1 MSNLSEL
8 LPAGA
13 GAKSAKFVA
22 SGTLASGQT
31 VGLKTDGT
39 VEAISL
45 TAVSDAMGT
54 ASEFSAGNYISAIG
68 MCYDLGND
76 RVIISYRNEQNSSY
90 GTIVAGTV
98 SGQSIS
104 FGTPYVFNSTGTY
117 DTQVVY
123 DIVAAKILC
132 VFGQNAAVLYGV
144 ALTLSSGSWTQGSTA
159 SKGASGNVGY
169 VKAAYDVNAQKT
181 LAVFKETYI
190 GLKGA
195 IVSLSGATVTIGN
208 LTAVSGFNQNS
219 EPQAITYD
227 DSTGTPACVIVADT
241 DSGGNQVKVFAG
253 YIYGLSTP
261 TFGSPT
267 QVATSSVSR
276 QFEMAIAYDSVQKK
290 SVIIY
295 RHEDGGVSDT
305 YAVVATI
312 AYSSLAM
319 TLGTPVAASNL
330 KFTYPAAIYDTY
342 AKRTVLCF
350 NVNQSPQG
358 GATRTITISGTTPT
372 WSTTDV
378 YYDSGGNSALYN
390 AVTYDPDTLKVIPGW
405 ASLNVGQRGFAAVYQ
420 VGWSTTNYTSFVGI
434 TDEIISSGASGSVI
448 VQGGV
453 NSKVTSLT
461 IASDYYV
468 QTNGTISTASSTVP
482 AGRALSTSS
491 ILLEG

>member
-45 TAVSDAMGT
+45 TAVSEAMGT
-54 ASEFSAGNYISAIG
+54 ASEYSAGNYISATS
-68 MCYDLGND
+68 MCYDPGND
-76 RVIISYRNEQNSSY
+76 RVIISYRDEPNSSY

-104 FGTPYVFNSTGTY
+104 FGTPYVFNSAGTY

-169 VKAAYDVNAQKT
+169 VQAAYDVNAQKT
-181 LAVFKETYI
+181 LAVFKVTYV

-195 IVSLSGATVTIGN
+195 IVSLSGATVSISN
-208 LTAVSGFNQNS
+208 FTAVSGFNQNS

-241 DSGGNQVKVFAG
+241 DSGGNQLKVFAG

-276 QFEMAIAYDSVQKK
+276 EFQMAIAYDSVQKK

-319 TLGTPVAASNL
+319 TLGTAVAASNL
-330 KFTYPAAIYDTY
+330 KGTYVKAIYDTY

-350 NVNQSPQG
+350 NVNQAPQG
-358 GATRTITISGTTPT
+358 GATRTITVSGTTPT

-378 YYDSGGNSALYN
+378 YYDSGGNSAIQTS
-390 AVTYDPDTLKVIPGW
+390 VTYDPDTLKVIPSW
-405 ASLNVGQRGFAAVYQ
+405 SSNNVGSRGFAAVYQ